1 MTLVV
6 LMLMNVCTCNIQF
19 HSPVRLLVQNLILC
33 NSKRDTRICG
43 KNLLLVPF
51 FKFLWTFLFS
61 TWLPRPRLEIW
72 LWIGTYSYIVFLRLN
87 FFRGQPP
94 FFPRKREK
102 NVICNLLSYFH
113 ERIFETVFRF
123 HSQMLS
129 SVGGEC
135 HDDNGDE
142 FIDDRFANNGDGVA
156 LKYFVRDHMRKQYRS
171 QGHCPIRIMTLS
183 ESKLLYPDVP
193 HSWLCDGKLLR
204 LLDAIHPGNY
214 TIFQVIANFFQI
226 FCSHNV

>member
-1 MTLVV
+1 
-6 LMLMNVCTCNIQF
+6 
-19 HSPVRLLVQNLILC
+19 
-33 NSKRDTRICG
+33 
-43 KNLLLVPF
+43 
-51 FKFLWTFLFS
+51 
-61 TWLPRPRLEIW
+61 
-72 LWIGTYSYIVFLRLN
+72 
-87 FFRGQPP
+87 
-94 FFPRKREK
+94 
-102 NVICNLLSYFH
+102 
-113 ERIFETVFRF
+113 
-123 HSQMLS
+123 MLS

-214 TIFQVIANFFQI
+214 TIFQVITNFFQI

>member
-1 MTLVV
+1 
-6 LMLMNVCTCNIQF
+6 
-19 HSPVRLLVQNLILC
+19 
-33 NSKRDTRICG
+33 
-43 KNLLLVPF
+43 
-51 FKFLWTFLFS
+51 
-61 TWLPRPRLEIW
+61 
-72 LWIGTYSYIVFLRLN
+72 
-87 FFRGQPP
+87 
-94 FFPRKREK
+94 
-102 NVICNLLSYFH
+102 
-113 ERIFETVFRF
+113 
-123 HSQMLS
+123 MLS

-135 HDDNGDE
+135 HDDNGDD

-214 TIFQVIANFFQI
+214 TIFQVIFSPPI
-226 FCSHNV
+226 CLHNNEV